1 MHCLDVY
8 NQSAIAAV
16 HYTGTLFS
24 DGAKFD
30 SSVDRNEPFKFD
42 LGKGENTYELTAQWA
57 FCTDCCDQAVI
68 CYMILLNCATISF
81 W

>member
-30 SSVDRNEPFKFD
+30 SSVDRTEPFKFD
-42 LGKGENTYELTAQWA
+42 LGKGRSTRQPTANTL
-57 FCTDCCDQAVI
+57 
-68 CYMILLNCATISF
+68 
-81 W
+81 